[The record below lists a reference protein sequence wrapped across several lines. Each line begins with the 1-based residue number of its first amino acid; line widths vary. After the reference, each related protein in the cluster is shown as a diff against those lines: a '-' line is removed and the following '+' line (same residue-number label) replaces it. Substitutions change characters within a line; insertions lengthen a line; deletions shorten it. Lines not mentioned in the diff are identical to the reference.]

1 MTDVVNPDLGSDFAC
16 TTDLD
21 ANLSTVEGR
30 RCLAE
35 ALARRL
41 QTPRGMLWYDKHYGF
56 DITAF
61 VGSSVPEGVIK
72 HGIRKECLKD
82 ERVLDASVELNT
94 VETDG
99 RIALA
104 PEITVTDSTGGVFT
118 FTATP
123 SDKGLVVELLQQ

>member
-1 MTDVVNPDLGSDFAC
+1 MTTVVNSDLGSDFHC
-16 TTDLD
+16 DTDID

-41 QTPRGMLWYDKHYGF
+41 QTPKGMYFPDKHYGF
-56 DITAF
+56 DISEY
-61 VGSSVPEGVIK
+61 VGSSVPEAVIK

-94 VETDG
+94 VQVAG
-99 RIALA
+99 QMVLA
-104 PEITVTDSTGGVFT
+104 PEITVTDSQGTFT

-123 SDKGLVVELLQQ
+123 SDAGLVVELLKQ